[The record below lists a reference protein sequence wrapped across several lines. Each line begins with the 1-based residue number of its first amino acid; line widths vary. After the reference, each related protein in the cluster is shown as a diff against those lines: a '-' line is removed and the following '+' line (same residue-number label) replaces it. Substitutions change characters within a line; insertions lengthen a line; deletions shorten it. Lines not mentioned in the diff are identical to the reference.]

1 MKQMLQI
8 FFKALQKK
16 KKIIKASLM
25 SRYGKDAF
33 SFLSASFVLIVLLL
47 LLCAGD
53 GKLKRERKTL
63 RKKTPKRVYKN
74 IR

>member
-1 MKQMLQI
+1 MLQI

-16 KKIIKASLM
+16 KKIKASLM
-25 SRYGKDAF
+25 LRYGKDAF

>member
-1 MKQMLQI
+1 
-8 FFKALQKK
+8 
-16 KKIIKASLM
+16 M